1 MPIGMRSAIA
11 GLAQIDVNL
20 EQASQSLKV
29 SSFKTFLFI
38 ILPLLRPALFSALV
52 TSFVRS
58 MTTMS
63 AIIFLVTPN
72 TQVATAY
79 ILNRVEDGDYGMAVA
94 YGSTLIVVM
103 MLVILGF
110 NKLIDRKGL

>member
-1 MPIGMRSAIA
+1 M
-11 GLAQIDVNL
+11 
-20 EQASQSLKV
+20 
-29 SSFKTFLFI
+29 
-38 ILPLLRPALFSALV
+38 